1 MSITHSTRSGEELVR
16 LGREFLQR
24 VIAPKLTPE
33 DHGKYLA
40 IAPDVEDYELADRDC
55 DAVLRLIARHPEV
68 KVSLERVGY
77 PAAHKLRSIKMRP
90 SE

>member
-1 MSITHSTRSGEELVR
+1 LE
-16 LGREFLQR
+16 R

-40 IAPDVEDYELADRDC
+40 IAPDVEDYELAERDV
-55 DAVLRLIARHPEV
+55 DAVLRLIARHPGI

-77 PAAHKLRSIKMRP
+77 PAAHKFRSIKLRL
-90 SE
+90 S